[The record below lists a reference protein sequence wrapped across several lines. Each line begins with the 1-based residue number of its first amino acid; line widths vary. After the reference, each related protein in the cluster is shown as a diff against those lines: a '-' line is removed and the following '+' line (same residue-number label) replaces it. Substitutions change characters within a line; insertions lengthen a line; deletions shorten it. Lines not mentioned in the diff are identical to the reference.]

1 MSKKSIIIG
10 VLVILLAVIAGG
22 MYMQNQKV
30 EKAEAEEAAF
40 WEKQKPR
47 IELFFRYNFNDVKSF
62 TYTKTGQTP
71 MGIYIDGY
79 INDNPDYRFSAD
91 VLGVEDQF
99 NGNVSFSKELR
110 EDLGKQGT
118 KKDVDEIL
126 EEQGESQ

>member
-1 MSKKSIIIG
+1 MRKKSIIIG
-10 VLVILLAVIAGG
+10 IIIILLAVIVGNI
-22 MYMQNQKV
+22 YVQDQK
-30 EKAEAEEAAF
+30 EKETKAEEAAF

-99 NGNVSFSKELR
+99 NGSVSFSKELR

-126 EEQGESQ
+126 EEQGEGQ

>member
-1 MSKKSIIIG
+1 
-10 VLVILLAVIAGG
+10 
-22 MYMQNQKV
+22 
-30 EKAEAEEAAF
+30 
-40 WEKQKPR
+40 
-47 IELFFRYNFNDVKSF
+47 
-62 TYTKTGQTP
+62 

-126 EEQGESQ
+126 EEQGEGQ

>member
-1 MSKKSIIIG
+1 MRKKSIIIG
-10 VLVILLAVIAGG
+10 IIIILLAVIVGNI
-22 MYMQNQKV
+22 YVQDQK
-30 EKAEAEEAAF
+30 EKETKAEEAAF

-79 INDNPDYRFSAD
+79 INDNPGYRFSAD
-91 VLGVEDQF
+91 VLGIEDQF
-99 NGNVSFSKELR
+99 NGSVSFSKELR

-126 EEQGESQ
+126 EEQGEGQ